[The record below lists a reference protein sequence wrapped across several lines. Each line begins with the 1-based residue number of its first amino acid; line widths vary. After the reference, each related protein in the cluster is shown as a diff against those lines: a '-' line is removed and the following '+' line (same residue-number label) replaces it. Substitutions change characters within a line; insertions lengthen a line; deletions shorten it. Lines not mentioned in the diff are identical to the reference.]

1 MSKIIAVW
9 GSPSSGKTTTS
20 AKIAF
25 ELANKT
31 SQDTILLS
39 NDCVTPTVPVFFPH
53 LHKGDD
59 IRSIGKVLQ
68 QPDIAQNDIL
78 DNCIVISKNIPLII
92 AGYNYSENVMTYPS
106 FNMNKATELVLQLS
120 QMAEFVVIDC
130 TCNINN
136 DELTK
141 AALMQ
146 ADIVI
151 QLYKP
156 EARSE
161 VFFASQRSI
170 LANENFSC
178 NDFVKIMRMGISKKL
193 QATSEMQNIGN
204 IKYTIPY
211 SYSLTQQYECAEMF
225 QSLAD
230 ESYNKAIKKIIDEVI
245 INATSNG

>member
-1 MSKIIAVW
+1 MSIIIAVW

-31 SQDTILLS
+31 NQDTILLS
-39 NDCVTPTVPVFFPH
+39 NDCITPTVPVFFPH
-53 LHKGDD
+53 LHKGDES
-59 IRSIGKVLQ
+59 RSIGKVLK
-68 QPDIAQNDIL
+68 QPDISQNDIL
-78 DNCIVISKNIPLII
+78 ENSIVVSKNLPLII

-106 FNMNKATELVLQLS
+106 FNLNKATELILQLS

-136 DELTK
+136 DELSK

-146 ADIVI
+146 ADIVF

-161 VFFASQRSI
+161 YFFASQRSI
-170 LANENFSC
+170 LANETFS
-178 NDFVKIMRMGISKKL
+178 NKDFLKIMRMGASKKL

-230 ESYNKAIKKIIDEVI
+230 DNYNKAIRKIIDEVI
-245 INATSNG
+245 INAATNG